1 MCKRA
6 APKIPTVNNGASVAI
21 AVPCALGAAACFAV
35 ANVEQMRA
43 ARRVDAPSEIS
54 STLMVRLLKDRG
66 WWIGFATSVGGY
78 GLQAVGLFLAPVA
91 LVQPL
96 IVTELIFALPLAAR
110 IGGKRLGMREWFG
123 VLCVAGG
130 ISSFLVVGSP
140 SGNGTDLSNTAFVLM
155 TALAGGG
162 VFLMVTLA
170 ESVADR
176 PMLRASGLALA
187 ASVCFGML
195 SVFTK
200 VVGHQ
205 FEHDKVATLLHPQVY
220 FLAAFAIT
228 GLITSQ
234 TAFRIAPLSVSLPL
248 IDVGEPFVASLLAVA
263 ALHEKLDLGSGTAV
277 GVALSGAAVALG
289 VGLLD
294 TSPLVQDAQAEV
306 TSSLQRSSEPL
317 IDGSG
322 A

>member
-1 MCKRA
+1 M
-6 APKIPTVNNGASVAI
+6 NNGASVAI
-21 AVPCALGAAACFAV
+21 AVPCAIGAAACFAV

-43 ARRVDAPSEIS
+43 ARRVDAPQEIS
-54 STLMVRLLKDRG
+54 STLLMRLLKDRQ

-96 IVTELIFALPLAAR
+96 IVTELLFALPLAAHY
-110 IGGKRLGMREWFG
+110 GGKHLRLREWFG
-123 VLCVAGG
+123 VLTVAGG

-140 SGNGTDLSNTAFVLM
+140 SGNGTDLTNTAMVAM
-155 TALAGGG
+155 TAVAGGG
-162 VFLMVTLA
+162 VVLIVLLA
-170 ESVADR
+170 ESVAHR

-187 ASVCFGML
+187 ASACFGML

-205 FEHDKVATLLHPQVY
+205 FQHHKVATFIYPHIY
-220 FLAAFAIT
+220 ILAVFAIV

-248 IDVGEPFVASLLAVA
+248 IDVGEPFVASLLAVL
-263 ALHEKLDLGSGTAV
+263 ALHEQLDLGSGTAV

-289 VGLLD
+289 VAVLD
-294 TSPLVQDAQAEV
+294 TSPVVQAAQEEV
-306 TSSLQRSSEPL
+306 TTSLRRSA
-317 IDGSG
+317 DFV
-322 A
+322 AD

>member
-1 MCKRA
+1 M
-6 APKIPTVNNGASVAI
+6 NNGASVAI

-54 STLMVRLLKDRG
+54 STLLVRLLKDRQ
-66 WWIGFATSVGGY
+66 WWVGFATSVGGY

-96 IVTELIFALPLAAR
+96 IVTELLFALPLAAYY
-110 IGGKRLGMREWFG
+110 GGKHLGLREWIG
-123 VLCVAGG
+123 VLIVSGG

-140 SGNGTDLSNTAFVLM
+140 SGNGTDLSNTAMVLM

-162 VFLMVTLA
+162 VVLVVLLA

-195 SVFTK
+195 SVLTK

-205 FEHDKVATLLHPQVY
+205 FEHHKVATMVHPHIYV
-220 FLAAFAIT
+220 LAVFAIV
-228 GLITSQ
+228 GLVTSQ
-234 TAFRIAPLSVSLPL
+234 TAFRIAPLSVSLPV
-248 IDVGEPFVASLLAVA
+248 IDVGEPFVASLLAVL

-289 VGLLD
+289 VGILD
-294 TSPLVQDAQAEV
+294 TSPLVQAAQAEV
-306 TSSLQRSSEPL
+306 TSSLQRNGEPDAAAPL
-317 IDGSG
+317 MDGSG